1 MSSLRW
7 ETKPNL
13 RSPVLVAAFRGW
25 NDGGSAATLAAA
37 FLRTRLEATRFAVID
52 PDDYVDFQVTRPVV
66 SLSDGLTRS
75 IAWPET
81 EFFHAPLPGID
92 RDLIVCTGVEPNVR
106 WRSFTNEIASLAQDR
121 GTTLV
126 VTLGGLLAD
135 TPHSRPVPI
144 TGTAHD
150 SELVEEMGLE
160 RSRYEGPTG
169 IVGVLHDA
177 CARAHLR
184 SASLWAAVPH
194 YVGANPNPSAALAL
208 IRAFER
214 LTGVGFE
221 PEELVRASAE
231 FDRQVASIIEGDNE
245 VQAYVRELER
255 RADADAEEEAAEE
268 ASRAIPTG
276 DELEAELQRFL
287 RGLRERE
294 PGGEGELEGD
304 GDDPPASGSGPNP

>member
-1 MSSLRW
+1 MSTLRW
-7 ETKPNL
+7 ETRPKL

-52 PDDYVDFQVTRPVV
+52 PDDYVDFQVTRPHV
-66 SLSDGLTRS
+66 SLSDGLSREIT
-75 IAWPET
+75 WPET
-81 EFFHAPLPGID
+81 EFFHAPLPDVD
-92 RDLIVCTGVEPNVR
+92 RDVIVCTGVEPNVR
-106 WRSFTNEIASLAQDR
+106 WRAFTNEIASVARDS
-121 GTTLV
+121 GTSLV

-150 SELVEEMGLE
+150 AALVEELGLE

-169 IVGVLHDA
+169 IVGVLHDT
-177 CARAHLR
+177 CMRADLR

-208 IRAFER
+208 VRAFER
-214 LTGVGFE
+214 LTGASLE
-221 PEELVRASAE
+221 PDELERASAE
-231 FDRQVASIIEGDNE
+231 FDRQVASIIEADQE

-255 RADADAEEEAAEE
+255 RADAEREEQEAAE
-268 ASRAIPTG
+268 SRRVPTG
-276 DELEAELQRFL
+276 DELEEELQRFL
-287 RGLRERE
+287 RGLRGR
-294 PGGEGELEGD
+294 EGD
-304 GDDPPASGSGPNP
+304 ESGPKGPEPEQG

>member
-1 MSSLRW
+1 MSTLRW
-7 ETKPNL
+7 ETRPKL

-52 PDDYVDFQVTRPVV
+52 PDDYVDFQVTRPHV
-66 SLSDGLTRS
+66 SLSEGLSREIT
-75 IAWPET
+75 WPET
-81 EFFHAPLPGID
+81 EFFHAPLPSLN
-92 RDLIVCTGVEPNVR
+92 RDVIVCTGVEPNVR
-106 WRSFTNEIASLAQDR
+106 WRAFTNEITSVARES

-150 SELVEEMGLE
+150 VALVEELGLE

-177 CARAHLR
+177 CARADLR

-208 IRAFER
+208 VRAFER
-214 LTGVGFE
+214 LSGTSLD
-221 PEELVRASAE
+221 PDELERASAE
-231 FDRQVASIIEGDNE
+231 FDRQVASIIEADPE

-255 RADADAEEEAAEE
+255 RADAEREEQAEAE
-268 ASRAIPTG
+268 SRPIPTG
-276 DELEAELQRFL
+276 DELERELQHFL
-287 RGLRERE
+287 RGLRDRE
-294 PGGEGELEGD
+294 DDEGSS
-304 GDDPPASGSGPNP
+304 PPAPDDE

>member
-1 MSSLRW
+1 MAGSLRW
-7 ETKPNL
+7 ETRPEL
-13 RSPVLVAAFRGW
+13 RAPVLVAAFRGW

-37 FLRTRLEATRFAVID
+37 FLRTSLEATRFAVID
-52 PDDYVDFQVTRPVV
+52 PDDYVDFQVTRPHV
-66 SLSDGLTRS
+66 SLEEGVTRHIS
-75 IAWPET
+75 WPET
-81 EFFHAPLPGID
+81 EFFHAPLPAGD
-92 RDLIVCTGVEPNVR
+92 RDVIVCTGVEPNVR
-106 WRSFTNEIASLAQDR
+106 WRSFTNEITEVARDR
-121 GTTLV
+121 GATLV

-150 SELVEEMGLE
+150 PALVEELGLQ

-177 CARAHLR
+177 CARAQLR

-214 LTGVGFE
+214 LTEVSLD
-221 PEELVRASAE
+221 PEELERASAE
-231 FDRQVASIIEGDNE
+231 FDRQVASIIEADPE

-255 RADADAEEEAAEE
+255 RADAEREEEREEQEAE
-268 ASRAIPTG
+268 ARRRVPTG
-276 DELEAELQRFL
+276 DELEVELQRFL
-287 RGLRERE
+287 RELRD
-294 PGGEGELEGD
+294 EGTSEGD
-304 GDDPPASGSGPNP
+304 EGGGQPG